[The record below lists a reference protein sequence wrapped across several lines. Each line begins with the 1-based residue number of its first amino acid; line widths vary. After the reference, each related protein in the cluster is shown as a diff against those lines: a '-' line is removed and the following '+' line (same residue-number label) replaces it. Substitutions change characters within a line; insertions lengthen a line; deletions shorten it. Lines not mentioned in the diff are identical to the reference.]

1 MRLTSHDLR
10 DLQILKYYRLVRK
23 WACKTYGL
31 TDADLELLIYLDC
44 KGRFTRQEFIDGTYT
59 MSWDK
64 NRWEKLRRNGWIEAW
79 RHRNRTTIKYSV
91 FKTSFKC
98 SHLISRIYR
107 ILLGEEDIPFS
118 KVVNNAEGILDKV
131 ITTDKERDE
140 AKLALKSLL
149 LEAEKEAFAKE
160 VEDRKSARDMYK
172 DDAFIQK
179 VLATLF
185 TAAYFGLSFMMF
197 KVFVVKE
204 INLGEFEISFIST
217 IFGAMSAKVN
227 TVVDFFFGGSSK
239 KNEQIKK

>member
-1 MRLTSHDLR
+1 MIGNVIGSL
-10 DLQILKYYRLVRK
+10 
-23 WACKTYGL
+23 
-31 TDADLELLIYLDC
+31 
-44 KGRFTRQEFIDGTYT
+44 
-59 MSWDK
+59 
-64 NRWEKLRRNGWIEAW
+64 
-79 RHRNRTTIKYSV
+79 
-91 FKTSFKC
+91 
-98 SHLISRIYR
+98 
-107 ILLGEEDIPFS
+107 FS

-179 VLATLF
+179 ILATLF

-197 KVFVVKE
+197 RVFVLGD

-239 KNEQIKK
+239 KNEQQTNK